1 MQARTTLRTGDMPRG
16 INLAVSSGNAALQ
29 KECAA
34 ILEGMRQWQDAASK
48 FYNLQSE
55 RAVSIAGMYIRS
67 RQQLYVSFHHSVIPR
82 ACSQSHCQGASH
94 DSETAC
100 LCVLCAVLYEQ
111 ASAFEKAA
119 EIYINQKNFAQAAPL
134 MNSISTPKL
143 HLLFAQAKEAEGA
156 FVEACAAYEK
166 ARDLDAVVRLNL
178 EQMRNPQRA
187 MQIVRETRST

>member
-34 ILEGMRQWQDAASK
+34 ILEGMRQWQDAA
-48 FYNLQSE
+48 
-55 RAVSIAGMYIRS
+55 M
-67 RQQLYVSFHHSVIPR
+67 
-82 ACSQSHCQGASH
+82 
-94 DSETAC
+94 
-100 LCVLCAVLYEQ
+100 LYEQ
-111 ASAFEKAA
+111 AGAYEKAA